1 MQLQQ
6 QQQQQQQQP
15 QQQQPPQHHQQS
27 QQQAQQQQ
35 QQHQGAQSQH
45 PQQSHHQ
52 QQQQLCEQLQSF
64 QQQQKPAPPSIPP
77 SFQQY
82 LPPSNK
88 GSCVVAHH
96 GLGEVVV
103 EAPESNSQVS
113 TPIWPPSG
121 IAPGVTLTE
130 YPSGEEKPALPP
142 WTDGIGCERRNNASI
157 NRDAANR
164 ASWPVASSLLWAGLD
179 GFVSESEGEEGNI
192 SPIGLPQYRRHSTDT
207 THLNLCANAPP
218 VTKTR
223 SSDNISSVSGNGE
236 ASGTKNGCL
245 DSNLQRL
252 LLLNSILPSSSPPT
266 PTSQYSLFSPTS

>member
-121 IAPGVTLTE
+121 IAP
-130 YPSGEEKPALPP
+130 
-142 WTDGIGCERRNNASI
+142 DGIGCERRNNASI

>member
-223 SSDNISSVSGNGE
+223 SSDNISSGNGE